1 MPAVGATALILLLAA
16 CGRAGAG
23 DATTSASPSASAT
36 TSASESASA
45 SASTVATPSPDPLGA
60 FACDFPVTGT
70 ATVTRAQLVDVRVGT
85 HAGYDRVVFEFEEG
99 IPAFTLDRATPPLVE
114 DASGRELDVA
124 GNAFWALVMR
134 EASRVRMD
142 GTPAFTDTDFT
153 PNFPKLTE
161 LVEGGDFEAVSTWYF
176 GLDSDSCI
184 RVLRLDDPSRLVFDI
199 QH

>member
-70 ATVTRAQLVDVRVGT
+70 ATVNRAQLVDVRVGT

-99 IPAFTLDRATPPLVE
+99 VPAFTLDRATPPLVE

-176 GLDSDSCI
+176 GLDSDACV
-184 RVLRLDDPSRLVFDI
+184 RTMVLHNPSRLVLDI